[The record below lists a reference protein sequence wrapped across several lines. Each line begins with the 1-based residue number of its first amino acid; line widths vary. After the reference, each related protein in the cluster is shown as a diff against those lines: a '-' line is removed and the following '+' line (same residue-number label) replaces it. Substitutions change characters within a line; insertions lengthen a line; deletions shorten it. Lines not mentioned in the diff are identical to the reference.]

1 MQRTEAER
9 NDVHEDD
16 SSEEEARSCHQ
27 SSSGEELHTSQ
38 VCVSKAAGHAQEEE
52 NAARRPQRKR
62 TREEYPGMVGEEQTT
77 VRAARR
83 RGHMDR
89 AGTPGGAL
97 KYMIQTGYHMIRR
110 IEEADGEEARPW
122 E

>member
-16 SSEEEARSCHQ
+16 SSEEKARSCHQ

-38 VCVSKAAGHAQEEE
+38 VCVPKAAGHAQEEDVCVFQE
-52 NAARRPQRKR
+52 EEHAARRPRRKR

-89 AGTPGGAL
+89 AGTPGGARSH
-97 KYMIQTGYHMIRR
+97 QTHIAKR
-110 IEEADGEEARPW
+110 D
-122 E
+122 